1 MKSFILSTAL
11 MAATALTASA
21 QYVIDPELP
30 IPVATQATDVDDYGF
45 TANWNPVVDYDLS
58 LKPLGY
64 YVPVYATKTAQEEGD
79 KFYLINTDFSFLT
92 SSSTVDNPSSDISTS
107 NYSVVD
113 YLKEPSRPYGWK
125 VVNAGKANGVLCL
138 DCKFNRTYVNGAL
151 ALCYNDLTLGDG
163 KVHFKFKVRSDGKT
177 KTLSV
182 HLRDISKVPNQN
194 IDSYTISN
202 LTTEWQ
208 EVEFT
213 LNGGVSLGDILF
225 QSDDTGDCYSMYLFI
240 DDLQVWQELHKGERG
255 KILYTD
261 DFIKDDLDA
270 SSLYF
275 SIGDLYEGEKF
286 AYSVCTYSL
295 EAHSQDSNLVFIDGS
310 TPTGINATEA
320 NIDANAPADI
330 YTTGGTLVARG
341 VTGTLP
347 QLAHG
352 VYVVKQGKKTVKVL
366 K

>member
-1 MKSFILSTAL
+1 MKKTLLTAAL

-21 QYVIDPELP
+21 QYVVDPTLP
-30 IPVATQATDVDDYGF
+30 IPTATQATDVDDYGF
-45 TANWNPVVDYDLS
+45 TANWNPIGDYDLS

-64 YVPVYATKTAQEEGD
+64 YVPVYATKTAQEEGE

-92 SSSTVDNPSSDISTS
+92 STATIDDPHTDVTTT
-107 NYSVVD
+107 NYAVVD
-113 YLKEPSRPYGWK
+113 YLKEPFRPYGWK
-125 VVNAGKANGVLCL
+125 TVNAGQANGVLCL
-138 DCKFNRTYVNGAL
+138 DCKLNRSYANSAL

-163 KVHFKFKVRSDGKT
+163 KVHFKFKVRSDGNV

-182 HLRDISKVPNQN
+182 YLRDISKVPNQN

-202 LTTEWQ
+202 VTTDWQ

-225 QSDDTGDCYSMYLFI
+225 QSDDQGDMYSMFLFI
-240 DDLQVWQELHKGERG
+240 DDLQVWQELHKGETGR
-255 KILYTD
+255 ILYTD

-275 SIGDLYEGEKF
+275 SKGDLYEGEKY
-286 AYSVCTYSL
+286 AYAVCTYSL
-295 EAHSQDSNLVFIDGS
+295 EAHSEESNLVYIDGS
-310 TPTGINATEA
+310 TPTAINAPETA
-320 NIDANAPADI
+320 LSADAPVDV

-341 VTGTLP
+341 LAGSLP
-347 QLAHG
+347 QLPHG
-352 VYVVKQGKKTVKVL
+352 VYVMKQGTKTVKVL